1 MLPNQP
7 PAFAIPRTVPRA
19 WMLLTA
25 GLLACLGSAS
35 AWAQAPTRPGAKQER
50 PFDVV
55 AIETRDGVR
64 LRAAFFAS
72 DKGKDAVPVLIVH
85 EWGGQASTYLPLG
98 LALQKAGCAVLIPD
112 LRGHGGSTTYPLPG
126 GETKEFDIGSMGP
139 LDVKAM
145 LAQDMESC
153 KAFLKEK
160 NDKEELNLNALTLI
174 GIKEGCVLVME
185 WAVSDWNFPSIG
197 SRKQGQDVKGLVLIS
212 PEQIH
217 KGFRVEKAFRDRFVW
232 RLPTLIIA
240 GKESPEADAADT
252 IYRRLVKL
260 RTRVSRGEPE
270 GLKLEMSNAKLSG
283 AALLKADAAVTTS
296 IVGFVENE
304 LIANILQHRWVSRS
318 E

>member
-1 MLPNQP
+1 MPNQT
-7 PAFAIPRTVPRA
+7 PATTTPRNVTRV
-19 WMLLTA
+19 WILLGA
-25 GLLACLGSAS
+25 GLLACLSSTVGF
-35 AWAQAPTRPGAKQER
+35 AQAPARPGAKKER
-50 PFDVV
+50 PFEVV

-72 DKGKDAVPVLIVH
+72 DKGKDAVPVMIIH
-85 EWGGQASTYLPLG
+85 EWGGQAGTYLPLG
-98 LALQKAGCAVLIPD
+98 LALNKAGCAVLIPD
-112 LRGHGGSTTYPLPG
+112 LRGHGGSMTYPVPG

-145 LAQDMESC
+145 LTQDLESC

-160 NDKEELNLNALTLI
+160 NDKEELNLNALTLV
-174 GIKEGCVLVME
+174 GVKEGCVLAME

-197 SRKQGQDVKGLVLIS
+197 SRKQGQDVKALVLIS
-212 PEQIH
+212 PEEIH

-240 GKESPEADAADT
+240 GKDSAEADAADT

-270 GLKLEMSNAKLSG
+270 GLKLELANAKLSG

-296 IVGFVENE
+296 TVEFVENE
-304 LIANILQHRWVSRS
+304 IIANILKHRWVSRS